1 MGGGGVTAEL
11 ETGATR
17 RWESCTLVSQVVVG
31 VGSERCK
38 KCVSWKVEGKSVI
51 NVVVVVV
58 VFTSLFC
65 PAG

>member
-1 MGGGGVTAEL
+1 MYPGQSSGGGCRQWKV
-11 ETGATR
+11 
-17 RWESCTLVSQVVVG
+17 Q
-31 VGSERCK
+31 

-58 VFTSLFC
+58 VVSSLFC

>member
-1 MGGGGVTAEL
+1 M
-11 ETGATR
+11 
-17 RWESCTLVSQVVVG
+17 Q
-31 VGSERCK
+31 

-58 VFTSLFC
+58 VVVFTSLFC

>member
-1 MGGGGVTAEL
+1 M
-11 ETGATR
+11 
-17 RWESCTLVSQVVVG
+17 Q
-31 VGSERCK
+31 

-51 NVVVVVV
+51 NIVVVVVVV

>member
-1 MGGGGVTAEL
+1 M
-11 ETGATR
+11 
-17 RWESCTLVSQVVVG
+17 Q
-31 VGSERCK
+31 

-58 VFTSLFC
+58 VVFTSLFC